1 MMRISDPPIELPDDP
16 GGPVFFASLIA
27 GLEPIVADEM
37 GEKVAGLRML
47 GMLRGRV
54 LFSCDGPPA
63 DLLGLMTIEN
73 LFGYVGQ
80 MTGIS
85 PDDSGLAFIEERV
98 GAMDLGPAL
107 ALFERLHG
115 SRPDPSFRIT
125 DQRSGRHAY
134 NSPQIAAAAGA
145 GVAQRYGWRV
155 DLENYDYD
163 VRVYV
168 TDDHA
173 LVGLRLSPEALHK
186 RGRVAHGVASLNPTV
201 AYAMCRIAAPT
212 PSEVFVDPMCGS
224 GTILVERSRWRDGS
238 LVVGGD
244 AFEEPLGLARRN
256 LTAQGAVP
264 ALVNWD
270 AKRLPLA
277 DASVDKLVSNLP
289 WGRRIGSHRINVHL
303 YPGFIRETARVL
315 RPGGVAVL
323 LTQEKRLLL
332 RLLEKRRDLRL
343 RGQYSL
349 SLSGMRPTIYV
360 VEKRALGIGD

>member
-1 MMRISDPPIELPDDP
+1 MIRISDPPIQLPDDA

-27 GLEPIVADEM
+27 GLEPIVAREM
-37 GEKVAGLRML
+37 SEKIAGLRML

-63 DLLGLMTIEN
+63 NLLGLMTIEN
-73 LFGYVGQ
+73 LFGYAGQ
-80 MTGIS
+80 MTRI
-85 PDDSGLAFIEERV
+85 PADESGLGFIEERISEM
-98 GAMDLGPAL
+98 ALEPAL
-107 ALFERLHG
+107 ALFEWLHG
-115 SRPDPSFRIT
+115 SRSDPSFRVT
-125 DQRSGRHAY
+125 AQRTGQHAY

-145 GVAQRYGWRV
+145 GVVRRYGWRV
-155 DLENYDYD
+155 DLEQYDYD

-168 TDDHA
+168 TDDCA
-173 LVGLRLSPEALHK
+173 LVGLRLSREALHK

-201 AYAMCRIAAPT
+201 AHAMCRVAAPT
-212 PSEVFVDPMCGS
+212 PGETFVDPMCGS
-224 GTILVERSRWRDGS
+224 GTILVERSGWGDGA
-238 LVVGGD
+238 LVIGGD
-244 AFEEPLGLARRN
+244 ASEEPLGLARRN
-256 LTAQGAVP
+256 LVAQRA
-264 ALVNWD
+264 AATLVNWD

-303 YPGFIRETARVL
+303 YPGFMRETARVL

-332 RLLEKRRDLRL
+332 RLLDRRRDLSL
-343 RGQYSL
+343 RGEYSL

-360 VEKRALGIGD
+360 VQKGGEQ